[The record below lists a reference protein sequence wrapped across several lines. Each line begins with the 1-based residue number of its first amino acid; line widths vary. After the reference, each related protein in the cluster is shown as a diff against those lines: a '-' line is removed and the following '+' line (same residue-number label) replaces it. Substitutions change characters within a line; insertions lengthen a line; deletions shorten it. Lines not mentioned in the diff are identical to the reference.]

1 LFSVASQSSNSINQK
16 TIMAQIKF
24 ITLMVVMFAVMA
36 TIAMSAPARK
46 GIQDGQLKRAAQKR
60 ERIIRLPYN
69 FNYCTKFVCLYP
81 SGKISGQ
88 SLLELFICHRITKA
102 EKLRVF
108 AFN

>member
-24 ITLMVVMFAVMA
+24 VTLMVVMFAVMA

-46 GIQDGQLKRAAQKR
+46 GIQEGNLKRAAQKR

-69 FNYCTKFVCLYP
+69 FNCSTKFVCPYP
-81 SGKISGQ
+81 HEKISGQ
-88 SLLELFICHRITKA
+88 SLLELFICHKITKA
-102 EKLRVF
+102 EKTSCF